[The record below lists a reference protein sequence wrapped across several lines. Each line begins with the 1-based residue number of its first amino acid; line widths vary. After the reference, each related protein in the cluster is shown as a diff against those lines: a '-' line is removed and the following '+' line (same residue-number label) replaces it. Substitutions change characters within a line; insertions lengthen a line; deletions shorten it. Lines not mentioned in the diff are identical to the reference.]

1 MSTVVPPTAQRQY
14 PPAAADW
21 QAFQPPRRRPRHPW
35 RLLLHPLTVICAVQA
50 GLSLALVWSN
60 TAFGDEAE
68 YLWFGHLEWAH
79 WLHGTTWP
87 SAYADHV
94 LSGSP
99 LIYPPLGAFADSV
112 GGLAGARVFSLVF
125 ILGATVLLYFTA
137 RPLIGRSGSVAA
149 TALWALSEPALRL
162 AFATFDP
169 LSVFLTALS
178 AWLIVLGYRRGS
190 ALVVAASAA
199 LALADATAYSGIIVA
214 PVVIAFAFL
223 VWVHRMRARRALF
236 RTACLAGCSVVF
248 FTLLMIASRSWTG
261 LQFTVLYRSIA
272 DHQSSLLVLKDIWI
286 YSGLITSLAVMGA
299 FIAAGTERRQRAAL
313 LAFLGSAAFIVPAA
327 QLHDRTGW
335 SLDKH
340 LAYGIW
346 FATIAA
352 GYACSQLIRWLPTL
366 SRRLIVLCCIL
377 VLAYPAVNGFEAAW
391 QVYHSWANAGSFIR
405 EFGPVAAQSRGS
417 IYVAGQERIAQY
429 YTPQG
434 RDWTRWIGVLELD
447 PPVSRD
453 QQESYYMSQLDS
465 GKYGVITLFYPTT
478 FSSGAQLKGADLL
491 LPPGSRVNQKLLGL
505 VGGSKEPGLPAL
517 TLALEKNPEYKLVH
531 VGQYNSAHAYSAYAI
546 WRKVQN

>member
-1 MSTVVPPTAQRQY
+1 MSTVLPPAAQRRH
-14 PPAAADW
+14 PTAAADW
-21 QAFQPPRRRPRHPW
+21 DAFRPPGRRPRHAW
-35 RLLLHPLTVICAVQA
+35 RLLLHPLTVICAMQA

-68 YLWFGHLEWAH
+68 YLWLGHLEWAH
-79 WLHGTTWP
+79 WLHDATWP
-87 SAYADHV
+87 SAYAEHV

-99 LIYPPLGAFADSV
+99 VIYPPLGALADSV
-112 GGLAGARVFSLVF
+112 GGIAGARILSLGF

-137 RPLIGRSGSVAA
+137 RPLIGPSGAVVA

-178 AWLIVLGYRRGS
+178 AWLIVLGYRRGN
-190 ALVVAASAA
+190 AFVVAAAAA
-199 LALADATAYSGIIVA
+199 LALADATAYSGIVIA

-223 VWVHRMRARRALF
+223 VWVHRMRARRAIL
-236 RTACLAGCSVVF
+236 RTACLAGCSGVF
-248 FTLLMIASRSWTG
+248 FVLLMIASRSWTG
-261 LQFTVLYRSIA
+261 LRFTVLYRSVA
-272 DHQSSLLVLKDIWI
+272 DHQNSLLVLKDIWI
-286 YSGLITSLAVMGA
+286 YSGLITSLAVVGV
-299 FIAAGTERRQRAAL
+299 FIAVGNEHRQRAAL
-313 LAFLGSAAFIVPAA
+313 LALLGCAVFIVPAA

-352 GYACSQLIRWLPTL
+352 GYACSRLIRWLPTV
-366 SRRLIVLCCIL
+366 SQRLIAICSIL
-377 VLAYPAVNGFEAAW
+377 ALAYPAVNGFEAAW
-391 QVYHSWANAGSFIR
+391 QVYHSWANADSFIK
-405 EFGPVAAQSRGS
+405 EFRPVAALSRGS

-429 YTPQG
+429 YTSQG
-434 RDWTRWIGVLELD
+434 RDWPRWNATIELD
-447 PPVSRD
+447 PPVRQN
-453 QQESYYMSQLDS
+453 QQVSYYKSQLNS

-478 FSSGAQLKGADLL
+478 FSSAPQLTGTDLL
-491 LPPGSRVNQKLLGL
+491 LPSGSRMNQELLRL
-505 VGGSKEPGLPAL
+505 VGGSREPGLPAL
-517 TLALEKNPEYKLVH
+517 TLALEKDPEYKLVY
-531 VGQYNSAHAYSAYAI
+531 VGQYNSAHVYSAYAI

>member
-1 MSTVVPPTAQRQY
+1 MSAVVPPTAQRQY
-14 PPAAADW
+14 PSAAADW
-21 QAFQPPRRRPRHPW
+21 QAFRPPGQRPRHPW
-35 RLLLHPLTVICAVQA
+35 RLLLHPLTFICAAQA

-68 YLWFGHLEWAH
+68 YLWLGHLEWAH

-87 SAYADHV
+87 SAYSDRV

-99 LIYPPLGAFADSV
+99 LIYPPLGALVDGV

-125 ILGATVLLYFTA
+125 VLGATVLLYFTA
-137 RPLIGRSGSVAA
+137 RPLIGRSGAVAA

-178 AWLIVLGYRRGS
+178 AWLIVLGYRRGG
-190 ALVVAASAA
+190 AFVVAASAA
-199 LALADATAYSGIIVA
+199 LALADATAYSGIVIA

-236 RTACLAGCSVVF
+236 RTTCLAGCSVVF
-248 FTLLMIASRSWTG
+248 FALLMIASRSWTG
-261 LQFTVLYRSIA
+261 LKFTVLYRSIA
-272 DHQSSLLVLKDIWI
+272 DHQSSVLVLKDIWI
-286 YSGLITSLAVMGA
+286 YSGLITSLTVMGT
-299 FIAAGTERRQRAAL
+299 FIAVGTERRQRAAL
-313 LAFLGSAAFIVPAA
+313 LVLLGSAAFIVPVA

-352 GYACSQLIRWLPTL
+352 GYACSQLIRWLPTI
-366 SRRLIVLCCIL
+366 SRRLIAICCIL
-377 VLAYPAVNGFEAAW
+377 VLAYPAISGFEAAW

-405 EFGPVAAQSRGS
+405 EFRPVAAQSRGS

-434 RDWTRWIGVLELD
+434 RDWTRWMAALDLD
-447 PPVSRD
+447 PPVPPD
-453 QQESYYMSQLDS
+453 QQESYYMNQLDS

-478 FSSGAQLKGADLL
+478 FSSGRQLTGADLL
-491 LPPGSRVNQKLLGL
+491 LLPGSRMNQKLLSL
-505 VGGSKEPGLPAL
+505 VGGSREPGLPAL
-517 TLALEKNPEYKLVH
+517 TLALEKNPKYEVIY
-531 VGQYNSAHAYSAYAI
+531 VGQYNSAHEYSAYAI